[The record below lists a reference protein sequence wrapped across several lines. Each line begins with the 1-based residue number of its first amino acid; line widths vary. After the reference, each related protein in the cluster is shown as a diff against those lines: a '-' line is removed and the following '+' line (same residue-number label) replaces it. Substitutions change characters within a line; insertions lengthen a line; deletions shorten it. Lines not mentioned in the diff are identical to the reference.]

1 MKVSSLLF
9 SFMIG
14 VFDSGLGGLTYVQE
28 LRNIFPNVDIIS
40 VSDTKNVPYGGKSD
54 TEILSL
60 VEKNM
65 DFFEKKSCPLV
76 IIACNTASGKALH
89 EVQIQYDGR
98 MKILGVLIPACEEAV
113 EKTQNKKIGLLATEF
128 TVATKSYER
137 EIGKL
142 DVNVQVF
149 SIAAPELVLLIES
162 GEKEGEKIEKILRL
176 YWEKLSSCGIDT
188 LILGCTHYSLLLP
201 TFKKIVPEN
210 IHIVNSS
217 HIAAGKLHTYLNQ
230 HSEIKEKIT
239 FNGKIEIECTGDK
252 KQFKEN
258 IQKMFPNLI

>member
-9 SFMIG
+9 SFFMIG

-28 LRNIFPNVDIIS
+28 LRNIFPNIDIIS
-40 VSDTKNVPYGGKSD
+40 LSDTKNVPYGGKSD
-54 TEILSL
+54 TEILAL

-65 DFFEKKSCPLV
+65 ELFEKKHCPLV

-113 EKTQNKKIGLLATEF
+113 EKTQNKKIGLIATEF

-162 GEKEGEKIEKILRL
+162 GEIEGEKIEKILRL

-201 TFKKIVPEN
+201 TFRKIIPEN
-210 IHIVNSS
+210 ICIVNSS
-217 HIAAGKLHTYLNQ
+217 QVTAGKLPEYLNR
-230 HSEIKEKIT
+230 HPEVKEKIT
-239 FNGKIEIECTGDK
+239 FDGRMEIECTGDK

-258 IQKMFPNLI
+258 IQKMFPKL